1 MLHCVKLGWD
11 PIWWGVVL
19 TVLIEVALI
28 TPPVGLNLYVV
39 QGMRG
44 RGSINEV
51 IRGSL
56 PFVIAMLALIALL
69 MAAPDIALWLPG
81 YFMG

>member
-1 MLHCVKLGWD
+1 
-11 PIWWGVVL
+11 
-19 TVLIEVALI
+19 
-28 TPPVGLNLYVV
+28 VGLNLYVV

-56 PFVIAMLALIALL
+56 PFVFCMLVLIALL
-69 MAAPDIALWLPG
+69 MVYPDVTLWLPRSP
-81 YFMG
+81 MGCRGQPAAAAIPCDGRRLAL